1 MSEWISV
8 AEIFGENVFNDAVMQ
23 ERLPKKTYK
32 ELKKTIEE
40 GKELQAATA
49 DVIAHEM
56 KEWAIEKGATHY
68 SHWFQPLTGATAEK
82 HDSFISAPKSDGKIL
97 MEFSGK
103 ELIKGEPDASS
114 FPSGGLRAT
123 FEARGYTVWDCTS
136 PAFIREDAAGAILC
150 IPTAFCSYKGEAL
163 DKKTPL
169 LRSMEA
175 LSKQAI
181 RIVRLFGNTE
191 ATKVLPSVGAEQEY
205 FLIDKNLY
213 QKRKDLI
220 FTGRTLFGAAPPK
233 GQEMDDQYFGVI
245 RPRVGT
251 FVTDYRRAGT
261 LDTLKSIMT
270 YNRGRLRNEEIRS
283 ILEVRWGLEQMTLHR
298 VIDNASDEQLE
309 MLGTFVDRLDENPTP
324 AQAAEI
330 AFRFH
335 HEMTLMGGNHIL
347 PLIYT
352 SFKVPC
358 ISLWIR
364 FCKKYGV
371 AALHSNVEELYRHL
385 LNRDK
390 EGARRWSNVYLAE
403 AINGTQQIYEA

>member
-1 MSEWISV
+1 MEFEKLVSPSLKDLFIPHVEAMILSGELPVGQQLPPERQLAQSMGVSRAVVNSGV
-8 AEIFGENVFNDAVMQ
+8 AEL
-23 ERLPKKTYK
+23 ER
-32 ELKKTIEE
+32 
-40 GKELQAATA
+40 
-49 DVIAHEM
+49 
-56 KEWAIEKGATHY
+56 
-68 SHWFQPLTGATAEK
+68 
-82 HDSFISAPKSDGKIL
+82 
-97 MEFSGK
+97 
-103 ELIKGEPDASS
+103 
-114 FPSGGLRAT
+114 
-123 FEARGYTVWDCTS
+123 RG
-136 PAFIREDAAGAILC
+136 
-150 IPTAFCSYKGEAL
+150 
-163 DKKTPL
+163 
-169 LRSMEA
+169 
-175 LSKQAI
+175 
-181 RIVRLFGNTE
+181 
-191 ATKVLPSVGAEQEY
+191 
-205 FLIDKNLY
+205 FL
-213 QKRKDLI
+213 
-220 FTGRTLFGAAPPK
+220 
-233 GQEMDDQYFGVI
+233 EV
-245 RPRVGT
+245 RPRVGI

-390 EGARRWSNVYLAE
+390 EGTRRWSNVYLAE